1 MKSSVKSQIRILME
15 KKITIF
21 MFLAMIAIVLINYF
35 QNVNAYAN
43 TAINFMMNPMRLLL
57 LSADAYE
64 AGSLKFIFLQFYPFL
79 VILPAGFSYA
89 LDKNSKMEIYL
100 KGRLG
105 GKNYFLGKIIA
116 AFIVTFIIFTI
127 PFLIEMG
134 LNCIAFPLN
143 ANGNASYEG
152 VYSTSYLA
160 SVEGYLFFGAFK
172 ISPYLYSLITILIFG
187 FSSGILAVFT
197 MATSIFLSKYK
208 VLMLLPTYLLLYG
221 LGMLYTIL
229 PNTTIHT
236 SYFDYFSM
244 FDISNKNQVIF
255 LTVLILL
262 LVSSILCIMRSARKD
277 TF

>member
-172 ISPYLYSLITILIFG
+172 ISSYLYSLITILIFG